1 MQVRIGAG
9 SNRLSLALMSI
20 RCVRRSFGQAERFFN
35 PLVASNSPQA
45 PARWGLGQDRANP
58 AAAHAW
64 HQALRHK

>member
-1 MQVRIGAG
+1 
-9 SNRLSLALMSI
+9 MSI